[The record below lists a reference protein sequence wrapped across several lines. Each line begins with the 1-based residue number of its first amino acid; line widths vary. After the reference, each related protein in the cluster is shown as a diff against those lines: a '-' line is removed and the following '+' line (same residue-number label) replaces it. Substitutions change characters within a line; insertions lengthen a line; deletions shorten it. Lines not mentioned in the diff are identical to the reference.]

1 MNSTIS
7 MTEYRIKQMFLFIF
21 LGSLL
26 PLPIVLL
33 KRKTTLLGKL
43 GSYMQKNETGPL
55 SYTTHKN
62 KLKMDKN
69 LNVRPETIKFLKENK
84 GSNLLDIAL
93 SNVLGMSPQAS
104 EIETKINY

>member
-1 MNSTIS
+1 
-7 MTEYRIKQMFLFIF
+7 
-21 LGSLL
+21 
-26 PLPIVLL
+26 
-33 KRKTTLLGKL
+33 
-43 GSYMQKNETGPL
+43 
-55 SYTTHKN
+55 
-62 KLKMDKN
+62 MDKN